1 MINTVCVSVCARS
14 CACTLFLQLYPTL
27 CGPMDRRPLGFSVH
41 GISQARMLEQAAF
54 PTPGDLPDPGI
65 KPASLASPALAGGFF
80 TTSTTWEAVHTHTHT
95 HVQRYIDVCVCT
107 VAAVCQL
114 PSPGD
119 LPYPETEPAFPV
131 LQAGSLPLSHWG
143 SPVYMYLE
151 IQSQLYIAFIYIICI
166 INIGHVYVNII
177 YNKDICIYLPICL
190 PTRLS

>member
-95 HVQRYIDVCVCT
+95 HTHVQRYIDVCVC
-107 VAAVCQL
+107 VLLLLFANFLLQ
-114 PSPGD
+114 GI
-119 LPYPETEPAFPV
+119 FPTQRLNPRFLYCKQV
-131 LQAGSLPLSHWG
+131 LYH
-143 SPVYMYLE
+143 
-151 IQSQLYIAFIYIICI
+151 
-166 INIGHVYVNII
+166 
-177 YNKDICIYLPICL
+177 
-190 PTRLS
+190 